1 MAGEG
6 AWKESY
12 FEIVDRYLCYLRYLI
27 QELHAIHKVISNLM
41 TKCTEAFNAR

>member
-12 FEIVDRYLCYLRYLI
+12 FEIVDRYLRYLI
-27 QELHAIHKVISNLM
+27 QELHAIHKDISNLM
-41 TKCTEAFNAR
+41 TECTEAFNAR